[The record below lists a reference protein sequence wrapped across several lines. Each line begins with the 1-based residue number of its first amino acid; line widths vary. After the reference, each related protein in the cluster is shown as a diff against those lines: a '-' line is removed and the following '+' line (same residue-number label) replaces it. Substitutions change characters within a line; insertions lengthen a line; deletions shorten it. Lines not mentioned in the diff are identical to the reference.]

1 MRALVMQAAEK
12 GYPVRIHT
20 IGDAAIH
27 EALNIFEDA
36 RAQFGPLPE
45 GRHNCLEHLENFLPG
60 DVERLAELDVI
71 AAVQP
76 PHMTLDPGG
85 PERDLGDERV
95 KLMWPFR
102 TMLDEGET
110 LAFGTDSPVVDV
122 NSMGVLYSA
131 ATRRDPQTRAP
142 EGGWRPEQLISRAE
156 AIRAYT
162 AGSDAA
168 AQRNGEAGV
177 LAAASWRTWRCSI
190 PTCLHAPTTRSW
202 MRPSPPP
209 DGRTLRVRGLD
220 RPKKRPKMA
229 SEPPS
234 VSTFPRNRRGLG
246 KPLGALC
253 IHNVSAPE
261 SKGRGRRRRRL
272 L

>member
-1 MRALVMQAAEK
+1 MGDRALIATLDARDDCGRPTIEPDKMRALVMQAAEK
-12 GYPVRIHT
+12 GYSVRIHT

-122 NSMGVLYSA
+122 NPWACCTAPPRA
-131 ATRRDPQTRAP
+131 ATRKRARLKAAGALSSLSAARRLSAHTLP
-142 EGGWRPEQLISRAE
+142 AATPPPSAMAKRACW
-156 AIRAYT
+156 
-162 AGSDAA
+162 
-168 AQRNGEAGV
+168 QQ
-177 LAAASWRTWRCSI
+177 ASWRTWRCWT
-190 PTCLHAPTTRSW
+190 PTCSHAPTTRS
-202 MRPSPPP
+202 
-209 DGRTLRVRGLD
+209 
-220 RPKKRPKMA
+220 
-229 SEPPS
+229 
-234 VSTFPRNRRGLG
+234 
-246 KPLGALC
+246 
-253 IHNVSAPE
+253 
-261 SKGRGRRRRRL
+261 
-272 L
+272 

>member
-1 MRALVMQAAEK
+1 MR
-12 GYPVRIHT
+12 
-20 IGDAAIH
+20 AIH

-102 TMLDEGET
+102 TMIDKGET

-177 LAAASWRTWRCSI
+177 LAAGKLADMAVLDTDLL
-190 PTCLHAPTTRSW
+190 TCADDEDPGCARYRHL
-202 MRPSPPP
+202 
-209 DGRTLRVRGLD
+209 DGRTLRVRGLE
-220 RPKKRPKMA
+220 RPKAPQDGKRGPFRFCVFAEWK
-229 SEPPS
+229 
-234 VSTFPRNRRGLG
+234 
-246 KPLGALC
+246 GA
-253 IHNVSAPE
+253 
-261 SKGRGRRRRRL
+261 R
-272 L
+272 